1 MAAKAAAKA
10 AKAAAPAPA
19 PPSSAE
25 DLFAAGQR
33 VELAGLQSSADL
45 NGQRGKVVSW
55 AAEKQR
61 YEIALASGAQLRVKP
76 PNLRRVPH
84 DDADVA
90 LDEDQPHGPQWAGHG
105 TKDQLA
111 ELIQSHDAS
120 FRTRRPLLRDSG
132 HLVQMMEAGLETT
145 LRTDFCWSLNFT
157 PRFLAHLCHEG
168 FLPICSDLSGDA
180 GLYTLMPKW
189 HVERCCM
196 RFADLHISKSARKR
210 AKKFRLTVDRCFDV
224 VVDRCVVR
232 RPHPAM
238 LLVAAGQKRCA
249 CCAQE
254 QHGENWLYPPM
265 RRAFRA
271 LYNWGREQPHPGQTA
286 PEDAAQLDGDGGEG
300 AAAAAA
306 AAGGGGGAG
315 GGAAAWLPHAQA
327 VRFHSFELWSGSHL
341 CAGEFGAVV
350 GGTRGQPTRTP
361 PHSQAQAARCV
372 VQACTHPS
380 LASSTRITPARG
392 RCSCWRWRGCYRR
405 RGLPSG
411 TWGRSWHTS
420 STSGAALSHPPH
432 RPARLLQPTDGLY
445 GSAQGEAAATSRVPC
460 GVSGGA
466 RRVGG
471 QRRAAAYAPAGD
483 RPDRGAHVTSG
494 RGTVAGCTSASS

>member
-1 MAAKAAAKA
+1 MEAAPPPEPPATASDMASDAVKKERGGGEAAKA
-10 AKAAAPAPA
+10 AKAAAPA

-33 VELAGLQSSADL
+33 VELAGLQSSAEL
-45 NGQRGKVVSW
+45 NGQRGKVVTW

-61 YEIALASGAQLRVKP
+61 YEISLASGAQLRVKP

-120 FRTRRPLLRDSG
+120 FRTRRPLLRDSD

-232 RPHPAM
+232 RTPTHAACGGRPATM
-238 LLVAAGQKRCA
+238 CLL
-249 CCAQE
+249 
-254 QHGENWLYPPM
+254 
-265 RRAFRA
+265 RA
-271 LYNWGREQPHPGQTA
+271 
-286 PEDAAQLDGDGGEG
+286 G
-300 AAAAAA
+300 AAR
-306 AAGGGGGAG
+306 GE
-315 GGAAAWLPHAQA
+315 LA
-327 VRFHSFELWSGSHL
+327 VPADAESIPR
-341 CAGEFGAVV
+341 AVQL
-350 GGTRGQPTRTP
+350 GTRATTP
-361 PHSQAQAARCV
+361 KPD
-372 VQACTHPS
+372 
-380 LASSTRITPARG
+380 ASR
-392 RCSCWRWRGCYRR
+392 
-405 RGLPSG
+405 
-411 TWGRSWHTS
+411 
-420 STSGAALSHPPH
+420 
-432 RPARLLQPTDGLY
+432 
-445 GSAQGEAAATSRVPC
+445 
-460 GVSGGA
+460 
-466 RRVGG
+466 
-471 QRRAAAYAPAGD
+471 
-483 RPDRGAHVTSG
+483 
-494 RGTVAGCTSASS
+494 

>member
-1 MAAKAAAKA
+1 MEGAAAEPEPEPEPGAPRTTGAGAMVSAAGSAVAGAPVLSATAAEGAAGGGAAALAKARGGCLQTHTSAKA
-10 AKAAAPAPA
+10 AKAAAPA

-33 VELAGLQSSADL
+33 VELAGLQSSAEL
-45 NGQRGKVVSW
+45 NGQRGKVVTW

-61 YEIALASGAQLRVKP
+61 YEISLASGAQLRVKP

-120 FRTRRPLLRDSG
+120 FRTRRPLLRDSD

-232 RPHPAM
+232 RTPTHAACGGRPATM
-238 LLVAAGQKRCA
+238 CLL
-249 CCAQE
+249 
-254 QHGENWLYPPM
+254 
-265 RRAFRA
+265 RA
-271 LYNWGREQPHPGQTA
+271 
-286 PEDAAQLDGDGGEG
+286 G
-300 AAAAAA
+300 AAR
-306 AAGGGGGAG
+306 GE
-315 GGAAAWLPHAQA
+315 LA
-327 VRFHSFELWSGSHL
+327 VPADAESIPR
-341 CAGEFGAVV
+341 AVQL
-350 GGTRGQPTRTP
+350 GTRATTP
-361 PHSQAQAARCV
+361 KPD
-372 VQACTHPS
+372 
-380 LASSTRITPARG
+380 ASR
-392 RCSCWRWRGCYRR
+392 
-405 RGLPSG
+405 
-411 TWGRSWHTS
+411 
-420 STSGAALSHPPH
+420 
-432 RPARLLQPTDGLY
+432 
-445 GSAQGEAAATSRVPC
+445 
-460 GVSGGA
+460 
-466 RRVGG
+466 
-471 QRRAAAYAPAGD
+471 
-483 RPDRGAHVTSG
+483 
-494 RGTVAGCTSASS
+494 